1 MVIDIV
7 LIQAAGRGGLENVL
21 PIISNELLK
30 RGHRVRVIQE
40 LEPIYS
46 EWKDTMKEFYVLDS
60 SMATEEVNLED
71 IAYKYKEFIEK
82 EGKPDVILATHVP
95 LMPYVCCRALVLSGL
110 VGTIPIISWIHGSL
124 FCYGGDKDGMLSFA
138 DAHFAISSQI
148 KAELEKINQNKPIY
162 LVNNPVNFGGK
173 LIERDEE
180 KLNIMYLGRL
190 SPEKDVSTLLQALE
204 GLNGKWELNV
214 YGDGVDREGLSLMA
228 KDLAIDNNIRW
239 HGWIDNA
246 WESVE
251 KADLLVLPSQYEG
264 FPLVVLEALSKGIP
278 VAATKT
284 SGVLSC
290 IEEGVNGW
298 LFDIGD
304 YNQLGEILN
313 RIQSDKSILPSRE
326 VCIESVEKYSVK
338 NITDNFEN
346 CILKVYKRK
355 KDSIKINCII
365 NDIKND
371 KDLSDNLKSLNNID
385 IEQVRTE
392 VLKYASTENISVLN
406 KIAIMNYN
414 SENYD
419 YVFPYLQIAYEM
431 DNSNEETLY
440 NLAVLLYNVKEYEM
454 ALGYLKG
461 IKNKYIEVLELE
473 NLINEEIK

>member
-1 MVIDIV
+1 MV

-21 PIISNELLK
+21 TIISNELIK

-60 SMATEEVNLED
+60 SMTAKEVNTED

-95 LMPYVCCRALVLSGL
+95 LMTYVCCRALVLSGL

-124 FCYGGDKDGMLSFA
+124 FCYGGDKDGLLGFA

-148 KAELEKINQNKPIY
+148 KAELEALNENKPIY

-190 SPEKDVSTLLQALE
+190 SPEKRIHTLLQALE
-204 GLNGKWELNV
+204 GLSGKWELNV
-214 YGDGVDREGLSLMA
+214 YGDGIEREGLSLMA
-228 KDLAIDNNIRW
+228 KDLAIDENIRW

-278 VAATKT
+278 VASSKV

-365 NDIKND
+365 NDIKDD

-385 IEQVRTE
+385 IEQVKTE

-461 IKNKYIEVLELE
+461 IKNKDIEVLELE
-473 NLINEEIK
+473 NLINEGIK